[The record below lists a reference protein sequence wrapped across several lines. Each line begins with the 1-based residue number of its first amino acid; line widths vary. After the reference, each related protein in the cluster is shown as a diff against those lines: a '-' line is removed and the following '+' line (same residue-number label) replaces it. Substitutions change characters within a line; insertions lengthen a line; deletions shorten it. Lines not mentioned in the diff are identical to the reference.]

1 MVKIV
6 KAASFG
12 PEIVTLRDLTAAP
25 TLQGPAGALQ
35 TVTHGVEQM
44 DKWISLADRGV
55 SMLGRLDSIMGKVAV
70 VQGRPPAQQ
79 QQQQQQHERAVVI
92 MPEGDGHRINTDRP
106 QQQPPGD
113 PGAIPVLLTPEAA
126 ARLQQGP
133 APVDVRQIIG
143 ALDMIAKLQPGL
155 TVQELSDTMKARP
168 DECQRIMDAAVSG
181 KLPGMPNGS

>member
-25 TLQGPAGALQ
+25 TLHGPAGALQ
-35 TVTHGVEQM
+35 TATHSVEQM

-55 SMLGRLDSIMGKVAV
+55 SLLGRLDSIMGKVAV

-79 QQQQQQHERAVVI
+79 HQQERHYREPPVI
-92 MPEGDGHRINTDRP
+92 MPAQGQGINADL
-106 QQQPPGD
+106 QQQPTGD
-113 PGAIPVLLTPEAA
+113 PAAIPALITPEMA
-126 ARLQQGP
+126 ARLQQP
-133 APVDVRQIIG
+133 PVDITQIIG

-181 KLPGMPNGS
+181 KLPGMPNGP